1 MDLITVGPALLGLL
15 LITEEEDDDVDVGG
29 AGGWAADIISGE
41 TPPGTPADGLGG
53 IERIVAPEAPTGA
66 FEPSPLPTLPVAG
79 AYPSIADATA
89 PDGGA
94 ERGEGAAAMAA
105 AAC

>member
-15 LITEEEDDDVDVGG
+15 LTEEDDDDVG
-29 AGGWAADIISGE
+29 AGGWAADNIISGE
-41 TPPGTPADGLGG
+41 TPPGTIGFGG
-53 IERIVAPEAPTGA
+53 MEMIVAPEAPTDA
-66 FEPSPLPTLPVAG
+66 FEPSPLAALPVTG

-94 ERGEGAAAMAA
+94 EWDEGAAVMAA
-105 AAC
+105 AF

>member
-15 LITEEEDDDVDVGG
+15 LITEEDDDDVGG
-29 AGGWAADIISGE
+29 AGGKAADIISGE
-41 TPPGTPADGLGG
+41 TPPGAPAGGLGG
-53 IERIVAPEAPTGA
+53 IERSVAPEAPTDTFG
-66 FEPSPLPTLPVAG
+66 PSPLPTLPVAG

-94 ERGEGAAAMAA
+94 ERGEGAAV
-105 AAC
+105 C